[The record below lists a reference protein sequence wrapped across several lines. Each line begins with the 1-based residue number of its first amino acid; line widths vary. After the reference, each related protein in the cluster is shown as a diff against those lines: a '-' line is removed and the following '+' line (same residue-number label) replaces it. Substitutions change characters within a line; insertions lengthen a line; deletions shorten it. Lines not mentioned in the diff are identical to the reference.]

1 MFSETEWKQD
11 EYESRSIRKM
21 KDKKK
26 LKPWDLDLQTF
37 RLTSSDHRTLT
48 IPALWL
54 IWSLTNAPARHQNT
68 HKRHQTQF
76 LYWQLR
82 LRVLPSQVGKRFANI
97 CKTEPFKNYMTIHLQ
112 THSSRAIVKATSQNL
127 CTNNWDRHQS
137 SERLTQ
143 TSDKRIPTKFAHQ
156 QTFTLK
162 YGPKTHPT
170 PKRDEVCF
178 DSYVQLQWG
187 TDVMMC
193 YTHEKNYWKS
203 YKDPIHFWVP
213 SAWCGS
219 LLCSPAKC
227 EPNQEKHS
235 TRSLRQKIRFPFQQI
250 CSWRSRTDWTLE
262 KFPHTL

>member
-1 MFSETEWKQD
+1 
-11 EYESRSIRKM
+11 M

-54 IWSLTNAPARHQNT
+54 IWSLTNAPARHQIT
-68 HKRHQTQF
+68 HKRHQSQF
-76 LYWQLR
+76 LYWQ

-97 CKTEPFKNYMTIHLQ
+97 CKTELSKITWQFICKPIHRRGQLWKQ
-112 THSSRAIVKATSQNL
+112 HHKNL

-143 TSDKRIPTKFAHQ
+143 ISDKRIPTKLAHQ

-162 YGPKTHPT
+162 YGPKTLNVMKCVLT
-170 PKRDEVCF
+170 ATC
-178 DSYVQLQWG
+178 SYSGVRMLWCA
-187 TDVMMC
+187 TRK
-193 YTHEKNYWKS
+193 EKNYWKS
-203 YKDPIHFWVP
+203 YKDPIRFWVP